1 MKNYKTPLSLLV
13 LIFLS
18 VSCQYTEEGT
28 KKNIPMLNQ
37 VDALGIEL
45 MGEAQEF
52 QHIAT
57 LDHHRMAK
65 AAGVYTPPSTAFI
78 FSDAQINSDL
88 LETHPLLGLDLP
100 FKFLVYTEADTNKV
114 SIAYTSA
121 AFIQK
126 RHQLEDN
133 DILTYKNALNSIL
146 QKLPQELISNS
157 TVKEVEKDFGV
168 IQIASD
174 YDHATTIQNLKDIVM
189 AQGDTKWFGE
199 IDYQKEAEI
208 FNINLQPNTLLLFG
222 GPGPGGKAMMT
233 TPKIGLDAFCQKLL
247 VYEDESEKV
256 WVAFN
261 DIVAFSELY
270 YQISTKPQAMINQ
283 RLTGTFK
290 GAVKNKNI
298 E

>member
-1 MKNYKTPLSLLV
+1 MKNHFKNLILFSVLV
-13 LIFLS
+13 FTI
-18 VSCQYTEEGT
+18 SCQLSDKEKE
-28 KKNIPMLNQ
+28 KHSPILNR
-37 VDALGIEL
+37 VDAAGIAL
-45 MGEAQEF
+45 MEQAQSF

-88 LETHPLLGLDLP
+88 LEIRPLLGLDLP
-100 FKFLVYTEADTNKV
+100 FKFLVYSEADTNKV

-133 DILTYKNALNSIL
+133 DILTYKNALHSIL
-146 QKLPQELISNS
+146 QKLPQDLISNA
-157 TVKEVEKDFGV
+157 TVNEIEKDFAV
-168 IQIASD
+168 IQIPSD
-174 YDHATTIQNLKDIVM
+174 FDHATTIQNLKDIVM
-189 AQGDTKWFGE
+189 AQGDTKWFGN
-199 IDYQKEAEI
+199 IDYQKEAKV
-208 FNINLQPNTLLLFG
+208 FNIDLKPNTLLLFG
-222 GPGPGGKAMMT
+222 GPAPGGKAMMT

-247 VYEDESEKV
+247 VYEDANGKV

-270 YQISTKPQAMINQ
+270 YQTSTKPQAMINQ
-283 RLTGTFK
+283 RLTETFTL
-290 GAVKNKNI
+290 AVKSKM
-298 E
+298 ED